1 MNDNN
6 RRYVVGWQ
14 SPAGVMGHGETIGRR
29 TAHAWAK
36 RTGEEYP
43 EMLHRVY
50 FLDANGVT
58 LWIDTEDGSRTLANA
73 LPPPEDEAD
82 E

>member
-36 RTGEEYP
+36 YANAVQP
-43 EMLHRVY
+43 ETLHRVY
-50 FLDANGVT
+50 YLDADGVT
-58 LWIDTEDGSRTLANA
+58 LWLDTVSDSGTPANA
-73 LPPPEDEAD
+73 LPLGA
-82 E
+82 

>member
-14 SPAGVMGHGETIGRR
+14 SPTGVTGHGETIGRR

-36 RTGEEYP
+36 YANAVQP
-43 EMLHRVY
+43 EILHRVY
-50 FLDANGVT
+50 YLDADGVT
-58 LWIDTEDGSRTLANA
+58 PVSYTHLDVYKRQIRR
-73 LPPPEDEAD
+73 
-82 E
+82 

>member
-14 SPAGVMGHGETIGRR
+14 SPAGVTGHGETTGRR

-36 RTGEEYP
+36 YANALHP

-50 FLDANGVT
+50 FLDADGVT
-58 LWIDTEDGSRTLANA
+58 LWIDTEDGSRTPANA
-73 LPPPEDEAD
+73 LPLGT
-82 E
+82 